1 MQVTF
6 AQNMLLYPE
15 GDRAKLLSQ
24 LQRRKAVEL
33 YCVCTC
39 QTHPYPLE
47 ILEAK
52 ELYKA
57 QEQGADYHV
66 VALARDEKE
75 ALDMVAGVFERLVER
90 DPQLRSVKETIGE
103 IYR

>member
-15 GDRAKLLSQ
+15 GDRGK
-24 LQRRKAVEL
+24 LQRQLRHRRAVEL
-33 YCVCTC
+33 YCVCAC
-39 QTHPYPLE
+39 PNHPYPLE
-47 ILEAK
+47 IFEAK

-57 QEQGADYHV
+57 LKQETNYHI

-75 ALDMVAGVFERLVER
+75 ALDMTVGVIERLVER
-90 DPQLRSVKETIGE
+90 DPQLCSVKETIGE
-103 IYR
+103 IFQ